1 MHHNRVSTLLPA
13 KELLTHRQ
21 LSGGSTWRLPYRI
34 FTSGL
39 SEKQPKGKI
48 LPRKIVPES
57 VIQIL
62 KMKPG
67 ELCEWVAVAST
78 VIPVGTQN

>member
-1 MHHNRVSTLLPA
+1 MAPA
-13 KELLTHRQ
+13 ISHV
-21 LSGGSTWRLPYRI
+21 
-34 FTSGL
+34 TSGL

-48 LPRKIVPES
+48 LSRKIVPES

-67 ELCEWVAVAST
+67 RTLRMGCHCEHGNPHWNAQLTAPGAQGQRRV
-78 VIPVGTQN
+78 

>member
-1 MHHNRVSTLLPA
+1 M
-13 KELLTHRQ
+13 ELLTHK

-48 LPRKIVPES
+48 LSRKIVSES

-67 ELCEWVAVAST
+67 
-78 VIPVGTQN
+78 